1 MTLKEQ
7 LKVLSGD
14 KRVQIW
20 RRSAN
25 LVNGFVG
32 LTDEDV
38 LAKEELTGDE
48 EVEDLG
54 CYMEYT
60 HKNWR
65 QLGFRAPIERETL
78 PDMELADVETRI
90 YFVIKVK

>member
-1 MTLKEQ
+1 MQ
-7 LKVLSGD
+7 LRDQLSVLSGD

-20 RRSAN
+20 RGNAN

-32 LTDEDV
+32 LMDEDV
-38 LAKEELTGDE
+38 LAKEELTGEE
-48 EVEDLG
+48 EVEEIG
-54 CYMEYT
+54 VSMEYT

-65 QLGFRAPIERETL
+65 QLGYRAPIERETL